1 MPQPS
6 TPHKDRA
13 KKAAEAKE
21 RAAAKRQAES
31 EAKSNAR
38 VDHYW
43 RTGEIARPG
52 ADDVAPNGG
61 EPHIGVVTDVTHPPE
76 AERGPAGQ
84 GDALLTEIEA
94 FLGGFIIYPSERRE
108 SGTCSLGRAYA
119 HDAPWNP
126 RRASPSYRS
135 SPHPERAERLRCLNC
150 WCRARWRR

>member
-6 TPHKDRA
+6 TPDKDRA

-31 EAKSNAR
+31 EAESNAR

-94 FLGGFIIYPSERRE
+94 FLGGFIIYPSDDARVAHALWVAHTRRDAPM
-108 SGTCSLGRAYA
+108 GIDAAHRFPIGRARIRKEQSA
-119 HDAPWNP
+119 
-126 RRASPSYRS
+126 
-135 SPHPERAERLRCLNC
+135 
-150 WCRARWRR
+150 